1 MVKRNFG
8 LTFGRTEI
16 GKEKDYTELERRL
29 AQQPVAPISD
39 PVSPAQPDE
48 NTRPIT
54 VNPSS
59 TNLAYWT
66 IPNVSYR
73 GTMGNV
79 DVLKG
84 LLDNGASREQGGS
97 ADYSERERAKGNFYT
112 PDYPLFYNAL
122 EKAFDLKDEK
132 AFKKQVEEMRTTLKG
147 LSRAKWL
154 MTLTRIRYAPQGKDT
169 IIHNFGLQDQYELQE
184 DFMGADGELPAGSPV
199 SVYQTLLGTQ
209 SNLRKIK
216 GVFDWLND
224 TNSNYIWRV
233 NSKPSSIDERV
244 ARFFA
249 DSVGAGFN
257 CNGDPSGSGSSL
269 GVRFSGAKKI

>member
-1 MVKRNFG
+1 
-8 LTFGRTEI
+8 
-16 GKEKDYTELERRL
+16 
-29 AQQPVAPISD
+29 
-39 PVSPAQPDE
+39 
-48 NTRPIT
+48 
-54 VNPSS
+54 
-59 TNLAYWT
+59 
-66 IPNVSYR
+66 
-73 GTMGNV
+73 
-79 DVLKG
+79 
-84 LLDNGASREQGGS
+84 
-97 ADYSERERAKGNFYT
+97 
-112 PDYPLFYNAL
+112 
-122 EKAFDLKDEK
+122 
-132 AFKKQVEEMRTTLKG
+132 MRTTLKE
-147 LSRAKWL
+147 LSRANWL
-154 MTLTRIRYAPQGKDT
+154 MTLTRIKYAPKGKDT
-169 IIHNFGLQDQYELQE
+169 VIHNFGLKDKYDLQE

-209 SNLRKIK
+209 SNLKKIK